1 MFNKSISCK
10 VKQNNSNE
18 KLFKQLFYIR
28 IFLLTKKEKHK
39 IYFASKSFKLIK
51 QFWVYLMQCIK

>member
-10 VKQNNSNE
+10 VKQNDSNE

-28 IFLLTKKEKHK
+28 IFL
-39 IYFASKSFKLIK
+39 
-51 QFWVYLMQCIK
+51 